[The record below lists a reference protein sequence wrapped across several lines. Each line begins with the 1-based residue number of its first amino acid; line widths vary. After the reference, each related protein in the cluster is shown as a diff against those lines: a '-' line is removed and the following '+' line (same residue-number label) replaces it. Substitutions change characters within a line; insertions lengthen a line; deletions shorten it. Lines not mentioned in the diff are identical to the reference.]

1 MVQASRGVRQE
12 SAPLRAM
19 SNGIALLCK
28 SFVSQLSTFLIA
40 LVSLCALEQTVCR
53 GAGISERDSEDSF
66 TLTFRS
72 HHGRLVALAHHQP

>member
-40 LVSLCALEQTVCR
+40 LVSLCALEQIFDRIMVDWWPLPITNH
-53 GAGISERDSEDSF
+53 D
-66 TLTFRS
+66 L
-72 HHGRLVALAHHQP
+72 H